1 VSLLRRQAGGVASV
15 LSVAWERTLDLV
27 FPRRC
32 VGCGVFG
39 AFLCA
44 ACLSATPRA
53 QPPRCPGC
61 WMPVLSP
68 QRLALGESPAGG
80 PAAAELCERCRTRR
94 PAFKAAL
101 CPFVYAGA
109 AREAV
114 HALKYDGLSAIA
126 ATMAEAM
133 AVCLSEWRPPVTA
146 LVPVPLAGRRR
157 RSRGYNQSEL
167 LARELSRLC
176 GLPVDGGLLVRRTA
190 TPAQARAAD
199 EAARRANVEGVFA
212 ARPKAEP
219 AGALLLVDDVMTSGA
234 TLDAC
239 ARALVA
245 AGLGPVY
252 ALSFARED

>member
-1 VSLLRRQAGGVASV
+1 MSGVASV
-15 LSVAWERTLDLV
+15 LSAAWERTLDLV

-32 VGCGVFG
+32 VGCGTFG
-39 AFLCA
+39 AFLCP

-68 QRLALGESPAGG
+68 AEG
-80 PAAAELCERCRTRR
+80 PGAADVCERCRTRP
-94 PAFKAAL
+94 PAFKAAR

-133 AVCLSEWRPPVTA
+133 AVCLSEWKPPVTA

-167 LARELSRLC
+167 LAREISRLS
-176 GLPVDGGLLVRRTA
+176 GLPVNGGLLVKRKA
-190 TPAQARAAD
+190 APPQARAAD
-199 EAARRANVEGVFA
+199 EAARRANVEGAFA
-212 ARPKAEP
+212 VRPKAET

-245 AGLGPVY
+245 GGHGPVC
-252 ALSFARED
+252 ALTFARED

>member
-1 VSLLRRQAGGVASV
+1 MSGVASV
-15 LSVAWERTLDLV
+15 LSAAWERTLDLV

-32 VGCGVFG
+32 VGCGAFG
-39 AFLCA
+39 AFLCP

-68 QRLALGESPAGG
+68 QRLALGESPAEG
-80 PAAAELCERCRTRR
+80 PGAADVCERCRIR
-94 PAFKAAL
+94 PSAFKAAR

-114 HALKYDGLSAIA
+114 HALKYDGLSAVA

-133 AVCLSEWRPPVTA
+133 AGCLTEWRPPVTA

-167 LARELSRLC
+167 LARALSRLS
-176 GLPVDGGLLVRRTA
+176 GLPVNGGLLVKRKA
-190 TPAQARAAD
+190 APPQARAAD
-199 EAARRANVEGVFA
+199 EAARRANVEGAFA
-212 ARPKAEP
+212 VRPKAET

-245 AGLGPVY
+245 AGHGPVC
-252 ALSFARED
+252 ALTFARED

>member
-1 VSLLRRQAGGVASV
+1 MSGVPSLLSA
-15 LSVAWERTLDLV
+15 AWERTLDLV

-39 AFLCA
+39 AFLCP

-53 QPPRCPGC
+53 QPPRCPSC
-61 WMPVLSP
+61 WMPETG
-68 QRLALGESPAGG
+68 RPAGD
-80 PAAAELCERCRTRR
+80 ADLCERCRVRR
-94 PAFKAAL
+94 PALKAAR

-126 ATMAEAM
+126 ASMAEAM
-133 AVCLSEWRPPVTA
+133 AWALAEWRPPVTA

-176 GLPVDGGLLVRRTA
+176 GLPVNGALLVRRKA
-190 TPAQARAAD
+190 TTPQALAAD

-212 ARPKAEP
+212 VRPKAEP

-252 ALSFARED
+252 ALTFARED

>member
-1 VSLLRRQAGGVASV
+1 VSAVPSLVSA
-15 LSVAWERTLDLV
+15 AWERTLDLV

-39 AFLCA
+39 VFLCP
-44 ACLSATPRA
+44 ACLAATPRA

-61 WMPVLSP
+61 WMP
-68 QRLALGESPAGG
+68 RTGRPAG
-80 PAAAELCERCRTRR
+80 AAELCERCRTRC
-94 PAFKAAL
+94 PAFEAAR

-114 HALKYDGLSAIA
+114 HALKYDGLSAVA

-133 AVCLSEWRPPVTA
+133 AGTLSEWRPPVTA

-167 LARELSRLC
+167 LAREISRLS
-176 GLPVDGGLLVRRTA
+176 GLPVHGGLLVRRKA
-190 TPAQARAAD
+190 TPAQARSAD

-212 ARPKAEP
+212 AAPKAEP
-219 AGALLLVDDVMTSGA
+219 QAGALLLVDDVMTSGA

-252 ALSFARED
+252 ALTFARED

>member
-1 VSLLRRQAGGVASV
+1 MSGVPSLLSA
-15 LSVAWERTLDLV
+15 AWERTLDLV

-39 AFLCA
+39 AFLCP

-53 QPPRCPGC
+53 QPPRCRVC
-61 WMPVLSP
+61 WN
-68 QRLALGESPAGG
+68 RYEGG
-80 PAAAELCERCRTRR
+80 DACFHCLQQR
-94 PAFKAAL
+94 PAFEAAR

-133 AVCLSEWRPPVTA
+133 AVCLSEWRPTVTA

-167 LARELSRLC
+167 LAREISRLS
-176 GLPVDGGLLVRRTA
+176 GLPVNGGLLVKRKA
-190 TPAQARAAD
+190 APPQARAAD
-199 EAARRANVEGVFA
+199 EAARRANVDGAFA
-212 ARPKAEP
+212 VRPKAET

-245 AGLGPVY
+245 AGHGPVY
-252 ALSFARED
+252 ALTFARED

>member
-1 VSLLRRQAGGVASV
+1 VSGVPSLLSA
-15 LSVAWERTLDLV
+15 AWERTLDLV

-39 AFLCA
+39 AFLCP

-53 QPPRCPGC
+53 QPPRCRVC
-61 WMPVLSP
+61 WN
-68 QRLALGESPAGG
+68 RYEGG
-80 PAAAELCERCRTRR
+80 DACFHCLQQR
-94 PAFKAAL
+94 PAFEAARF
-101 CPFVYAGA
+101 PFAYEGA
-109 AREAV
+109 VREAV
-114 HALKYDGLSAIA
+114 HALKYDGVSAIA

-133 AVCLSEWRPPVTA
+133 AGFLTAWGPPVTA
-146 LVPVPLAGRRR
+146 LVPVPLAARRR

-176 GLPVDGGLLVRRTA
+176 GLPVNGGLLVRRKA
-190 TPAQARAAD
+190 TTPQALAAD

-212 ARPKAEP
+212 AGPKAEP

-245 AGLGPVY
+245 AGHGPVY
-252 ALSFARED
+252 ALTFARED

>member
-1 VSLLRRQAGGVASV
+1 MSGATSI
-15 LSVAWERTLDLV
+15 LSSAWERTLDLV

-32 VGCGVFG
+32 VGCGAFG
-39 AFLCA
+39 AFLCP
-44 ACLSATPRA
+44 ACLSAMPRA

-61 WMPVLSP
+61 WMP
-68 QRLALGESPAGG
+68 QTGRPAG
-80 PAAAELCERCRTRR
+80 AADVCERCQIRR
-94 PAFKAAL
+94 PAFTAAR

-133 AVCLSEWRPPVTA
+133 AGSLAEWRPPVTM

-176 GLPVDGGLLVRRTA
+176 VLPVNGALLVKRRT

-199 EAARRANVEGVFA
+199 EAARRANVEGAFA
-212 ARPKAEP
+212 VRPGAER

-252 ALSFARED
+252 ALTFARED

>member
-1 VSLLRRQAGGVASV
+1 VSLPRRQAGVPAV
-15 LSVAWERTLDLV
+15 LSAAWERTLDLV

-32 VGCGVFG
+32 AGCGDFG
-39 AFLCA
+39 ELLCA

-68 QRLALGESPAGG
+68 AEG
-80 PAAAELCERCRTRR
+80 PSAADVCERCRTRP
-94 PAFKAAL
+94 PAFKAAR

-114 HALKYDGLSAIA
+114 HALKYDGLSGVA

-133 AVCLSEWRPPVTA
+133 AVCLSEWKPPVTA

-167 LARELSRLC
+167 LAREISRLS
-176 GLPVDGGLLVRRTA
+176 GLPVNGGLLVKRKA
-190 TPAQARAAD
+190 APPQARAAD
-199 EAARRANVEGVFA
+199 EAARRANVEGAFA
-212 ARPKAEP
+212 VRPKAET

-245 AGLGPVY
+245 AGHGPVC
-252 ALSFARED
+252 ALTFARED

>member
-1 VSLLRRQAGGVASV
+1 VSGVPSLLSA
-15 LSVAWERTLDLV
+15 AWERTLDLV

-32 VGCGVFG
+32 VGCGAFG
-39 AFLCA
+39 AFLCPE
-44 ACLSATPRA
+44 CLAATPRA

-61 WMPVLSP
+61 WMP
-68 QRLALGESPAGG
+68 QAGRPAGN
-80 PAAAELCERCRTRR
+80 AELCERCRVGR
-94 PAFKAAL
+94 PAFTAAR

-126 ATMAEAM
+126 GTMAEAM
-133 AVCLSEWRPPVTA
+133 ARSLTEWRPPVTA
-146 LVPVPLAGRRR
+146 LAPVPLAARRR

-176 GLPVDGGLLVRRTA
+176 GLPVSGGLLVRRKA
-190 TPAQARAAD
+190 TTPQALAAD

-212 ARPKAEP
+212 AGPKAGP

-245 AGLGPVY
+245 AGHGPVY
-252 ALSFARED
+252 ALTFARED

>member
-1 VSLLRRQAGGVASV
+1 VSAVPPLLSA
-15 LSVAWERTLDLV
+15 AWERTLDLV

-32 VGCGVFG
+32 VGCGTFG
-39 AFLCA
+39 AFLCP

-61 WMPVLSP
+61 WN
-68 QRLALGESPAGG
+68 RYEGG
-80 PAAAELCERCRTRR
+80 DACFRCLQER
-94 PAFKAAL
+94 PAFEAAR

-126 ATMAEAM
+126 ATMAAAM
-133 AVCLSEWRPPVTA
+133 AGALAEWRPPVTA

-167 LARELSRLC
+167 LAREIACLS
-176 GLPVDGGLLVRRTA
+176 GLPVNSSLLVRRTA
-190 TPAQARAAD
+190 TPPQARAAG
-199 EAARRANVEGVFA
+199 EAARRANVEGAFA

-219 AGALLLVDDVMTSGA
+219 AGALLLVDDVLTSGA

-245 AGLGPVY
+245 GGHGPVY
-252 ALSFARED
+252 ALTFARED

>member
-1 VSLLRRQAGGVASV
+1 MSGIASV
-15 LSVAWERTLDLV
+15 LSAAWERTLDLV

-32 VGCGVFG
+32 VGCGAFG
-39 AFLCA
+39 AFLCP

-68 QRLALGESPAGG
+68 AEGPVLSPAEG
-80 PAAAELCERCRTRR
+80 PSAADGCERCRARP
-94 PAFKAAL
+94 PAFKAARS
-101 CPFVYAGA
+101 PFVYAGA

-114 HALKYDGLSAIA
+114 LALKYDGLSAIA
-126 ATMAEAM
+126 VTMAEAM
-133 AVCLSEWRPPVTA
+133 AGALAEWRPPVTA
-146 LVPVPLAGRRR
+146 LVPVPLTGRRR

-167 LARELSRLC
+167 LAREISRLS
-176 GLPVDGGLLVRRTA
+176 GLPVNGGLLVKRKA
-190 TPAQARAAD
+190 APPQARAAD
-199 EAARRANVEGVFA
+199 EAARRANVEGAFA
-212 ARPKAEP
+212 VRPKAET

-245 AGLGPVY
+245 AGHGPVC
-252 ALSFARED
+252 ALTFARED